1 MWEVL
6 AASAA
11 LFSATPLK
19 PVANAADAAIRCE
32 LHVWPGSGLNSI
44 YSGWFHGGIVNGAV
58 TGRDGY
64 PTVPTEPIDT
74 ANQVELLKAVQPNI
88 ALQQPD
94 SRVIFHDAALPSRT
108 IRSATTRIDPSI
120 APCYSELIV
129 DDVFFQQDIVDG
141 SFLKI
146 LFRYREF
153 GTDAAPRKTFG
164 TWVKTRLLL
173 FPPTPATDMAAAAA
187 ELRSAFSNDVKL
199 FAAALLK
206 PAKNKR

>member
-1 MWEVL
+1 MWDVF
-6 AASAA
+6 AAAA
-11 LFSATPLK
+11 LLAFGGPAEPQTVPGDIAGS
-19 PVANAADAAIRCE
+19 CE

-64 PTVPTEPIDT
+64 PAIPAEPIDT
-74 ANQVELLKAVQPNI
+74 ANQVVLLKDSQPNI
-88 ALQQPD
+88 ILQQQS

-108 IRSATTRIDPSI
+108 IRTATTRIDPSS
-120 APCYSELIV
+120 APCYAEFIV

-153 GTDAAPRKTFG
+153 GTEAAPRKAFG
-164 TWVKTRLLL
+164 TWVKTKLVLL
-173 FPPTPATDMAAAAA
+173 PPKPGTDVEAAAS
-187 ELRSAFSNDVKL
+187 ELRSAFSNNVKL

-206 PAKNKR
+206 PAKKKS